1 MIKYK
6 LICNNCKNVF
16 DSWFASSIEFEK
28 LKKLK
33 HIDCH
38 KCNSLNIEKSLMAPN
53 ILNSKS
59 QKLKI
64 SENKKY
70 LKVQNKIKKYQKF
83 IKKNF
88 KYVGDNFA
96 YEVRSIHYENKRNK
110 IKGIYGKAS
119 IEEVNDLRDEGI
131 NTEIFPWIDEKNN

>member
-1 MIKYK
+1 
-6 LICNNCKNVF
+6 
-16 DSWFASSIEFEK
+16 
-28 LKKLK
+28 
-33 HIDCH
+33 
-38 KCNSLNIEKSLMAPN
+38 MAPN